1 MMCETSGCRKEAKR
15 ARLCAEC
22 LKKRFPLLE
31 EMTVKALF
39 LVAADRQ
46 AAMSAL

>member
-1 MMCETSGCRKEAKR
+1 MMCETAGCRREAKR

-31 EMTVKALF
+31 ELTVKALF

-46 AAMSAL
+46 AAMSAS

>member
-22 LKKRFPLLE
+22 LKKRF
-31 EMTVKALF
+31 
-39 LVAADRQ
+39 LVAADNQ
-46 AAMSAL
+46 AAMSAV